1 MTSLTHII
9 TKKIRNRLCLIPYF
23 SKLGAGNDAI
33 ALAELRE
40 A

>member
-1 MTSLTHII
+1 MKMNKKRDLNLCSKSL
-9 TKKIRNRLCLIPYF
+9 F